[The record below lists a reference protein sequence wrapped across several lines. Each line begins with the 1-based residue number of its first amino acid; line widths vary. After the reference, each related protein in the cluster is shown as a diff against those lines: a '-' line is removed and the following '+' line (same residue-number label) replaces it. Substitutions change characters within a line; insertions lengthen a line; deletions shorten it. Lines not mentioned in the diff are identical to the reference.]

1 MATLYAGAPMK
12 ILIADDHRLI
22 VEAVADKL
30 TKAADEKIQRLLER
44 ARRRLAGR

>member
-22 VEAVADKL
+22 VEAVADQLKEL
-30 TKAADEKIQRLLER
+30 TPD
-44 ARRRLAGR
+44 LAVCTAFS